1 MLAFKFD
8 DDYSVFHLWLI
19 SIGKTYVLYWSIH
32 ASFITINRVVARVI
46 ERTNV
51 TTYVTIRDGVI
62 WIILFNDK
70 VSILNE
76 CEAAAHD
83 IVNTCSKYTLL
94 LNFNHVTQKNL
105 LTFQAH
111 SFHSTRFF
119 QKNNFA
125 INIRIFN
132 WINSYYLWIA
142 TNTKN
147 NTIYRCYFYQ

>member
-76 CEAAAHD
+76 CETVAHD
-83 IVNTCSKYTLL
+83 IVNNFTNCTLL
-94 LNFNHVTQKNL
+94 LNFNHVTQKKICLHFKLIAFNK
-105 LTFQAH
+105 A
-111 SFHSTRFF
+111 F

-132 WINSYYLWIA
+132 WINSYNLWIT